1 MDWQPLA
8 GVVVTFGL
16 LAALVWAVRRV
27 PERFGAGRDQARRLG
42 RIARLELTAH
52 HAVHLIEAE
61 GRTLLVLTSPS
72 GASVAPVRPPRAVAG
87 EQEAGQAAG
96 PGIRGRGLR

>member
-16 LAALVWAVRRV
+16 LAALICAARRI
-27 PERFGAGRDQARRLG
+27 PARFGPGGEQARRLG
-42 RIARLELTAH
+42 RVARLDLTAQ

-61 GRTLLVLTSPS
+61 GRTLLVLTSPG
-72 GASVAPVRPPRAVAG
+72 GASVAPVRRPRAVLFKHA
-87 EQEAGQAAG
+87 AGQAAS
-96 PGIRGRGLR
+96 RGSA